1 MVKESAPDVYKKS
14 AVSPQLV
21 GTNGKYDVALM
32 NLVIPKKAKNKD
44 LALEFAIQLTNK
56 ENQLKLSKL
65 TGVLP
70 VNKYALDD
78 DYFKIAKSTEPIER
92 ARIIGAE
99 QLNNLIQ
106 NDFGYDNKKS
116 INDIINK
123 TLENSLVLDKNIKNE
138 IKILANEIDKLKG
151 NK

>member
-1 MVKESAPDVYKKS
+1 M
-14 AVSPQLV
+14 
-21 GTNGKYDVALM
+21 
-32 NLVIPKKAKNKD
+32 
-44 LALEFAIQLTNK
+44 
-56 ENQLKLSKL
+56 
-65 TGVLP
+65 
-70 VNKYALDD
+70 NKYALDD